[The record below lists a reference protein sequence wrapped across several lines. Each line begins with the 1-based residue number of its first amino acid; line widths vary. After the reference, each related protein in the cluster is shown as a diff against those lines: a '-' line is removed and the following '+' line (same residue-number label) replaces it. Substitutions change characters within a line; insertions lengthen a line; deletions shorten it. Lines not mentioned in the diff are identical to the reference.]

1 MVRPLEE
8 PIRTWH
14 PREVPGAV
22 WTNRAYQDN
31 SQILKGYAVRMFA
44 TSSNPN
50 TLIACSHSSCSV
62 TCSPCLGITT
72 ASSSSPKKASGT
84 SSTWTS
90 AI

>member
-14 PREVPGAV
+14 LSRMPCAV

-50 TLIACSHSSCSV
+50 TLIACSRSINFCTLPLAV
-62 TCSPCLGITT
+62 IG
-72 ASSSSPKKASGT
+72 
-84 SSTWTS
+84 
-90 AI
+90 